1 MSILTRILDR
11 SASIDLGT
19 SNTLIYLGGKGIV
32 LREPSVVAISKDN
45 GSIIAV
51 GTEAKNMI
59 GRTPKNI
66 IIIRPLKDGVIADF
80 DITKIMLRYFFS
92 KISKWYSGS
101 LPRFVVSAPLGI
113 TEVEKRAIL
122 EAVKQSGGKSAVL
135 VDNLIASA
143 LGANL
148 SIEGYMGNM
157 IVDVGGGK
165 CETGLISMG
174 GIVSSKSV
182 RIGGENIDEIIS
194 AYIKKQYRLLIGERT
209 AEEIKINLDAGNGI
223 GKSALLE
230 IRGKDL
236 VRGMPKLIQIS
247 AVEIEDVLSDII
259 NVIAETVKRTLE
271 MAPLESSIDI
281 MEKGIVM
288 TGGSSLLKGLSK
300 AVSEKTGVPVY
311 VTEDPMDC
319 AVIGAAKIL
328 HSLKIIERASVVP
341 QKI

>member
-1 MSILTRILDR
+1 
-11 SASIDLGT
+11 
-19 SNTLIYLGGKGIV
+19 
-32 LREPSVVAISKDN
+32 
-45 GSIIAV
+45 
-51 GTEAKNMI
+51 MI
-59 GRTPKNI
+59 GRTSKNI

-122 EAVKQSGGKSAVL
+122 EAVKQSGGKSAIL

-165 CETGLISMG
+165 CETGLISM
-174 GIVSSKSV
+174 
-182 RIGGENIDEIIS
+182 
-194 AYIKKQYRLLIGERT
+194 
-209 AEEIKINLDAGNGI
+209 
-223 GKSALLE
+223 SALLE
-230 IRGKDL
+230 VRGKDL
-236 VRGMPKLIQIS
+236 VRGMPKLIEIS
-247 AVEIEDVLSDII
+247 AGEIVDVLSDII

-319 AVIGAAKIL
+319 AVIGSSKIL
-328 HSLKIIERASVVP
+328 HSLKLMERTSVAP
-341 QKI
+341 QRI